1 MIRQARHDSPF
12 GPLLLTEQDSRLT
25 RLGWNDADA
34 TDTSPL
40 LDAARRQLDAYFAGK
55 RVAFDLPLAL
65 GTGFQARFL
74 ASLCA
79 IPFGE
84 TRRYGEL
91 ARSLNVSAQAIG
103 QACGANPIPIII
115 PCHRIL
121 AATGLGGFSAPGGI
135 ETKVALLRHEGAA
148 SLLI

>member
-1 MIRQARHDSPF
+1 MTRQAAFDSPL
-12 GPLLLTEQDSRLT
+12 GRLVVTETGGVITALAWGGMAKGNGSVLL
-25 RLGWNDADA
+25 ADA
-34 TDTSPL
+34 C
-40 LDAARRQLDAYFAGK
+40 RQLGEYFSGT
-55 RVAFDLPLAL
+55 RQSFDLPLEFMEGLSGAVQRAM
-65 GTGFQARFL
+65 T
-74 ASLCA
+74 A

-91 ARSLNVSAQAIG
+91 ARQLGFPAQAIG
-103 QACGANPIPIII
+103 QACGTNRIPILI

-135 ETKVALLRHEGAA
+135 ETKVALLKHEGAA